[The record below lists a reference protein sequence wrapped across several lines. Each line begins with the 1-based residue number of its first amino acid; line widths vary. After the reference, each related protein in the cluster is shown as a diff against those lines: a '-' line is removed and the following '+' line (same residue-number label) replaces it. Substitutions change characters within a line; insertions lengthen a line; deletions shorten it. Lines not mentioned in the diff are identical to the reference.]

1 MATATSVKMARNK
14 LDLRVLGRANSSA
27 AGGFDITA
35 NDQSQVLVFVEC
47 TTSSTGPNIQLHV
60 KASTG
65 GEYSGEGI
73 GEFMDRSTNGAG
85 VAVHY
90 ALGPFESSRFVRTS
104 TGGRLLQLKCST
116 TTGGDSTGG
125 LPLGYKI
132 SVVEIAPTS

>member
-14 LDLRVLGRANSSA
+14 LDLRVLGRADSSA
-27 AGGFDITA
+27 AGGYDITA
-35 NDQSQVLVFVEC
+35 NDQSQVLVFVEG
-47 TTSSTGPNIQLHV
+47 TTPSTGDLQLHV

-85 VAVHY
+85 VAAHY

-116 TTGGDSTGG
+116 TTGGDSTGT
-125 LPLGYKI
+125 LPVGYKI

>member
-27 AGGFDITA
+27 AGGYDITA
-35 NDQSQVLVFVEC
+35 NDQSQVLVFVEG
-47 TTSSTGPNIQLHV
+47 TTSSTGKLQLHV

-73 GEFMDRSTNGAG
+73 GEFMDRSTNSAEAE
-85 VAVHY
+85 VNY

-116 TTGGDSTGG
+116 TTGGASTGT
-125 LPLGYKI
+125 LPVGYKI